1 MTSLRTLT
9 LAALFAAA
17 LGCGSDKGA
26 PAVTPPG
33 TPDGGAAPTDG
44 STRPD
49 ATTSAVKLYDW
60 IEDLTTHYTTP
71 TSAPD
76 TVDDKNIIDTD
87 NPNEFDP
94 LLK

>member
-1 MTSLRTLT
+1 MSSLRTLT
-9 LAALFAAA
+9 LAALLAAA
-17 LGCGSDKGA
+17 IGCGSDKGT
-26 PAVTPPG
+26 PAVTPG
-33 TPDGGAAPTDG
+33 SPDAGAKPTDAG
-44 STRPD
+44 TRTD